1 MRLQINDI
9 KRFAIFD
16 VHKNMGWLSS
26 KEKSSGGNSFCDS
39 NKIYRLKM
47 QMIFE
52 ALRGKKVI

>member
-16 VHKNMGWLSS
+16 VQKNMGWLSS

-47 QMIFE
+47 
-52 ALRGKKVI
+52 